1 MRAKLDRR
9 DFMRSLLAG
18 GATASM
24 VGASHLAWTAEGS
37 DQGTLRLVFYSDV
50 HARTEWDTP
59 KALASAA
66 DAINAHNPDIVVA
79 CGDLITDG
87 FQSSAETVAPR
98 WDAYMKMH
106 KSLDGEVHAAIG
118 NHDLVAAIPED
129 GSEPSDDPRR
139 IFRERFG
146 VARTYYSFDALGYHF
161 MLLDSINIL
170 GNKTK
175 YQGLIDL
182 EQMQW
187 IEEDLAG
194 LSRDTPIILALH
206 IPLLTGFFQATAGAT
221 AAAPAGRVVVNNI
234 DVFNLFR
241 DHNLLLVLQGHL
253 HVTEMLRWKNT
264 TFITG
269 GALSGKWWR
278 GSYHDTPEGF
288 NLVVLNGNKIEW
300 DYLTYGWE
308 ARRPLD
314 Q

>member
-1 MRAKLDRR
+1 
-9 DFMRSLLAG
+9 MRSLLAG

-24 VGASHLAWTAEGS
+24 VGASHLAWAAEGP

-66 DAINAHNPDIVVA
+66 DAINEQRPDIVVA

-106 KSLDGEVHAAIG
+106 RSLDGEVHAAIG

-139 IFRERFG
+139 IFRERLG

-170 GNKTK
+170 GEKSK

-194 LSRDTPIILALH
+194 LSQETPIILALH

-221 AAAPAGRVVVNNI
+221 IAAPAGRVVVNNI
-234 DVFNLFR
+234 DVFNLFKN
-241 DHNLLLVLQGHL
+241 HNLMLVLQGHL
-253 HVTEMLRWKNT
+253 HVTEMLRWKNM

-288 NLVVLNGNKIEW
+288 NLVVLNGNNIEW
-300 DYLTYGWE
+300 DYLTYGWD
-308 ARRPLD
+308 ARRPRNR
-314 Q
+314 